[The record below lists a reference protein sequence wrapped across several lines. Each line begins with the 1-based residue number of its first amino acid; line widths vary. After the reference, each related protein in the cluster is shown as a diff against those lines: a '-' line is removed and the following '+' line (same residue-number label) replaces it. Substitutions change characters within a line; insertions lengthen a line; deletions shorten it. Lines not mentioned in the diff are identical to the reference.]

1 MEYAKQEAEA
11 KQKFLEEWRKS
22 GKAKVAGGGLTLSSL
37 FGGQAPVSF
46 SAPLCLFVYHLL
58 HFFRLPYWPAVSQA
72 SHSPEPLTY
81 LEQKRSE
88 AQHQYLEEQK
98 YIQDNKAHFD
108 KLLEEDRQAAAA
120 QMSGNLLSVL
130 GSLTGAPP
138 PPPPQAQSQGGSGD
152 VVVPVQ
158 DGPSSKVSSP
168 SPSSPK

>member
-1 MEYAKQEAEA
+1 M
-11 KQKFLEEWRKS
+11 
-22 GKAKVAGGGLTLSSL
+22 
-37 FGGQAPVSF
+37 
-46 SAPLCLFVYHLL
+46 
-58 HFFRLPYWPAVSQA
+58 VSQA

-81 LEQKRSE
+81 LEQKRLE
-88 AQHQYLEEQK
+88 AQRQYLEEQK

-168 SPSSPK
+168 PPSSPK